1 MASASNVYWAPL
13 RTLPFGRRV
22 SGRTARVDAMGLG
35 ASPSTNTRRRVVAV
49 VRAARD
55 GSSNAPPAEGASDA
69 ANAPPSAVTSATLDL
84 GPRAPAFQVAAKAAV
99 AAPAKPAP
107 AGLAISPSLAAG
119 LGVAAAAAAAGAA
132 LSRASGAQSELE
144 KSRAG
149 LELEIA
155 AAFGGRNKKFPV
167 IRRYAENVSARYA
180 TALPRRL
187 ETVLFAEITKTAAL
201 GAFASLYENVRSAD
215 ALGHLVTLTND
226 VDWDHVPA
234 PPEVDAGTWSQS
246 TSLVSV
252 TRWTPRTSSASCWT
266 CWTRRRSTW
275 GSSRA
280 RWRRS

>member
-1 MASASNVYWAPL
+1 M
-13 RTLPFGRRV
+13 
-22 SGRTARVDAMGLG
+22 
-35 ASPSTNTRRRVVAV
+35 
-49 VRAARD
+49 
-55 GSSNAPPAEGASDA
+55 
-69 ANAPPSAVTSATLDL
+69 TSATLDL

-187 ETVLFAEITKTAAL
+187 ETVLFAEIMKTAAL

-226 VDWDHVPA
+226 VDWDHVRRRP
-234 PPEVDAGTWSQS
+234 
-246 TSLVSV
+246 
-252 TRWTPRTSSASCWT
+252 RWTPRTSSASCWT